1 MNSEQVM
8 WIADS
13 PSLTYLKETLSRDQ
27 HLLKA
32 TKEKRRVASN
42 LTTMECPKLLDFT
55 QEYD

>member
-8 WIADS
+8 GIADS

-42 LTTMECPKLLDFT
+42 LTTMECPK
-55 QEYD
+55 